1 MRRSKGLAVLVL
13 LVSLGLMQSLGP
25 APVQA
30 ESARHIPVGAVLY
43 VWYGFNSTSDKW
55 TGGLGTSH
63 WNDSQGNIVKDTP
76 AIGYY
81 SSLDNNTLAYQLDQM
96 NKSGIS
102 WILVS
107 WWGWGHDDFRAGGT
121 VDKVYSAINNA
132 TLNLFKYVKATQY
145 LYHFK
150 IAVLVD
156 AFNSTTPTQQN
167 VTAVYNYVWDR
178 FYRPY
183 LSEVFFWE
191 DKPLVVSFNPL
202 HLAQNYTFTYRYLG
216 GIPNPVDWV
225 FWTGLSSHYL
235 TASGPGSQPQ
245 NYEYPPVIS
254 SDGEVGII
262 PRYDDFYQR
271 TNYMRFDPTMSLG
284 LYYYEWNYVIQ
295 NKPRV
300 SLVLLYGWNE
310 YHERTALEDHA
321 DFTSGHFNGVG
332 DTSYFVDALQSS
344 IEAPPNTPANP
355 GILVTEVI
363 LVSLGLA
370 GALALVGVVR
380 RFLK

>member
-1 MRRSKGLAVLVL
+1 LKTAPLIIVIILISQSFLVL
-13 LVSLGLMQSLGP
+13 SVP
-25 APVQA
+25 ATASSP
-30 ESARHIPVGAVLY
+30 RHIPVGAVLY
-43 VWYGFNSTSDKW
+43 VWYGFNSTSGIW
-55 TGGLGTSH
+55 TGGIGTSH
-63 WNDSQGNIVKDTP
+63 WNDSVGNVVKDTP

-81 SSLDNNTLAYQLDQM
+81 SSFDNNTLAYQLDQM

-107 WWGWGHDDFRAGGT
+107 WWGWGHDDFRTSGT

-167 VTAVYNYVWDR
+167 VTAVYSYVWDR
-178 FYRPY
+178 FYKPY

-191 DKPLVVSFNPL
+191 GKPLIVSFNPL
-202 HLAQNYTFTYRYLG
+202 HLTQNYTLTYRYLG

-225 FWTGLSSHYL
+225 FWTGVSSHYL
-235 TASGPGSQPQ
+235 TAFGPGSQPQ
-245 NYEYPPVIS
+245 NYEHPPVIS
-254 SDGEVGII
+254 SDGEVGIV
-262 PRYDDFYQR
+262 PRYDDSFQR
-271 TNYMRFDPTMSLG
+271 PNYMRFDPTMSLG

-300 SLVLLYGWNE
+300 NLVLLYGWNE
-310 YHERTALEDHA
+310 YHERTVLEDHA

-332 DTSYFVDALQSS
+332 DTSYFVNALQNSV
-344 IEAPPNTPANP
+344 EAQPNTPASSEL
-355 GILVTEVI
+355 LVTEII
-363 LVSLGLA
+363 LVGVGLA
-370 GALALVGVVR
+370 GALVLVGVVR
-380 RFLK
+380 RFVK